1 MLAGIF
7 LTALASLNAADH
19 AGCNTAGHVIH
30 AQDRQALVCVGAGS
44 EAGRVHKVRK
54 LVPSSGAPGRHPHF
68 VWVETGRVR
77 IDRVEGRVAEAT
89 VIRGAVG
96 AEHKVDLD

>member
-19 AGCNTAGHVIH
+19 AGCSTAGQVIH
-30 AQDRQALVCVGAGS
+30 ARDGQALLCVGTGS
-44 EAGRVHKVRK
+44 EPGRVHKVRK
-54 LVPSSGAPGRHPHF
+54 LQAASGAPGRHPHF

-96 AEHKVDLD
+96 EGHTVDLD